1 MIGFDQT
8 HGSTAIPGIDQQL
21 PIVNLPGNSLGVS
34 QTQLAATALIGA
46 TVPLY
51 DGGARA
57 ARLEQARDTV
67 DKADTTLIQIRN
79 EAVRQIVVARNT
91 LTTSISAY
99 SAATALASAAQTSFN
114 AALAAY
120 RNGVGSISDATTA
133 ERQLLAAK
141 NAATDAY
148 SAALSAAA
156 TLALATGVLG
166 SAPN

>member
-1 MIGFDQT
+1 VSANQYKT
-8 HGSTAIPGIDQQL
+8 TLASSTRPY
-21 PIVNLPGNSLGVS
+21 S
-34 QTQLAATALIGA
+34 T
-46 TVPLY
+46 
-51 DGGARA
+51 A

-67 DKADTTLIQIRN
+67 DKADTTLVQIRN

-99 SAATALASAAQTSFN
+99 SAATALTSAAQTTFN
-114 AALAAY
+114 AALSAY

-148 SAALSAAA
+148 SASLSAAA

>member
-1 MIGFDQT
+1 MPTPPRARVLRPQRKLCTMPRRSKPRRRADTRTVSGPW
-8 HGSTAIPGIDQQL
+8 SKSCKPGR
-21 PIVNLPGNSLGVS
+21 PGPKRGLDAGR
-34 QTQLAATALIGA
+34 
-46 TVPLY
+46 P
-51 DGGARA
+51 
-57 ARLEQARDTV
+57 EQARDTV
-67 DKADTTLIQIRN
+67 DKADTTLVQIRN

-99 SAATALASAAQTSFN
+99 GAATALTSAAQTTFN

-148 SAALSAAA
+148 STALSAAA